1 MYDKLLSN
9 SSYDISL
16 SSLYVIFTL
25 LGIIISILLCSS
37 SSQYNSNLFSPM
49 HATTCVSLV
58 PVNFAGHVSQLFDVI
73 NDCNNKRILHL
84 YAIIFLCYIINDCIY
99 TYL

>member
-1 MYDKLLSN
+1 M
-9 SSYDISL
+9 
-16 SSLYVIFTL
+16 
-25 LGIIISILLCSS
+25 GIIISMLWCCS

-58 PVNFAGHVSQLFDVI
+58 AVNFAGHVSQLFDVV
-73 NDCNNKRILHL
+73 NDCNNKTILHL
-84 YAIIFLCYIINDCIY
+84 YAIIFLCYIMDSGTY